1 MRFSKTVM
9 LGATL
14 LPLASYATLGG
25 APSAVAPSS
34 PMVLR
39 ATSHSAA
46 ASSATGASA
55 ITATTAATGAAK
67 TTATAPY
74 TVRESRDA
82 NAVTIR
88 EYVLPSNVVFAV
100 AWEGPIRPDMT
111 ALLGSYFPTYVA
123 AGESRARGTGPLIE
137 STGEFRIESAGRL
150 GHFFGMAYLPRLMPA
165 NVRPGDL
172 K

>member
-1 MRFSKTVM
+1 MRFLKTMM

-14 LPLASYATLGG
+14 FPLASYATLGC
-25 APSAVAPSS
+25 APSAGASS
-34 PMVLR
+34 SAMVLR
-39 ATSHSAA
+39 ATSHSVAA
-46 ASSATGASA
+46 AG
-55 ITATTAATGAAK
+55 TAE

-74 TVRESRDA
+74 TLRESRDA

-88 EYVLPSNVVFAV
+88 EYVLPNNVVFAV

-111 ALLGSYFPTYVA
+111 ALLGSYFPNYVA
-123 AGESRARGTGPLIE
+123 AGESRARGTGPMFE
-137 STGEFRIESAGRL
+137 SNGDFHIESAGRL

-165 NVRPGDL
+165 NVRPADL

>member
-1 MRFSKTVM
+1 MKFLKTVI

-14 LPLASYATLGG
+14 LPLTSYATLGG
-25 APSAVAPSS
+25 APGAGSTLS
-34 PMVLR
+34 PTMLR
-39 ATSHSAA
+39 ATPHS
-46 ASSATGASA
+46 
-55 ITATTAATGAAK
+55 TATTNPAR
-67 TTATAPY
+67 TATTFSY
-74 TVRESRDA
+74 TARESRDA
-82 NAVTIR
+82 NGVTIR

-111 ALLGSYFPTYVA
+111 VLLGSYFPNFVA
-123 AGESRARGTGPLIE
+123 AGESRARGTGPLVE
-137 STGEFRIESAGRL
+137 GNGDFRIESAGRL

>member
-1 MRFSKTVM
+1 MRFLKTVM

-25 APSAVAPSS
+25 APSAAAPSS

-46 ASSATGASA
+46 ASSATA
-55 ITATTAATGAAK
+55 TATPAAAADAAK
-67 TTATAPY
+67 TTATASY
-74 TVRESRDA
+74 TVRESRDP

-137 STGEFRIESAGRL
+137 STGDFRIESAGRL